1 MAKKRLTDNP
11 LFKFLVIVL
20 LPLAILLLAVLT
32 GGSYYESVLVLFFIN
47 IILAASLNLTNGIT
61 GIFSLGQA
69 GFMALGAY
77 ASSLLTLSEKTKN
90 TMVRN
95 MPEWL
100 AKIQM
105 PFVPALITAAVF
117 SMLIAGLIGFAIL
130 RARGH
135 YLAVITLGMVIV
147 IKSVLDNAN
156 NLTNGSRGLSGM
168 TKYSTL
174 PVVIIAALLTLFILY
189 RIRISAFGRAMI
201 ALREDEDAA
210 ASLGISH
217 STIRL
222 MSFMISAFFGAVGGG
237 LWAHL
242 QRTIAPALFYFN
254 ETFVILEMS
263 VLGGMASLSGAIPGA
278 AVLTFVPQILANFST
293 GFIVFGIQVPQINGL
308 TNIVMSVLFIV
319 TIIFRKQGIAGN
331 SEYIVSSLFDRKTYT
346 GLFRKDTYIGFA
358 DAFRRKQNA

>member
-1 MAKKRLTDNP
+1 MTNTRLRDNP

-20 LPLAILLLAVLT
+20 LPLLLLLIAVLT

-130 RARGH
+130 RARGDYPGH
-135 YLAVITLGMVIV
+135 GHC
-147 IKSVLDNAN
+147 DQE
-156 NLTNGSRGLSGM
+156 
-168 TKYSTL
+168 
-174 PVVIIAALLTLFILY
+174 
-189 RIRISAFGRAMI
+189 RA
-201 ALREDEDAA
+201 
-210 ASLGISH
+210 G
-217 STIRL
+217 
-222 MSFMISAFFGAVGGG
+222 
-237 LWAHL
+237 
-242 QRTIAPALFYFN
+242 
-254 ETFVILEMS
+254 
-263 VLGGMASLSGAIPGA
+263 
-278 AVLTFVPQILANFST
+278 
-293 GFIVFGIQVPQINGL
+293 
-308 TNIVMSVLFIV
+308 
-319 TIIFRKQGIAGN
+319 
-331 SEYIVSSLFDRKTYT
+331 
-346 GLFRKDTYIGFA
+346 
-358 DAFRRKQNA
+358 